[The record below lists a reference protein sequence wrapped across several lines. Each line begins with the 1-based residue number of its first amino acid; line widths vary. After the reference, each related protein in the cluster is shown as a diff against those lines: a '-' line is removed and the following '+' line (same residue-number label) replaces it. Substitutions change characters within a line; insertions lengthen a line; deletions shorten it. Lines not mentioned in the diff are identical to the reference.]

1 MPVLRRPEQPHTVT
15 LPPRTAHHA
24 GRTNVLVVGGGPA
37 GTAAAY
43 AAADAGADVVLVERY
58 AFLGGNATV
67 ALVMPL
73 MSFHNEHKQA
83 VFGADGP
90 GDRLLPSDHG
100 EGEAV
105 VAGFLWRLLGRLTE
119 RGGCIPPSLETGYTV
134 PFDPEIFKL
143 VLLDM
148 LDEAGVH
155 LLFHSFASAALP
167 LEDGWRVVFETKS
180 GPVAIDADVVVD
192 GTGDGDVAASC
203 GAPFEVGRP
212 EDGRVQPMTLMFRM
226 ADFARP
232 RFAEYVR
239 AHPDQWR
246 GVHGLWDLVQE
257 ATAAGELRLPREDI
271 LFFGTPHPR
280 EIAVNSTR
288 VTGALGIDVWDLSRA
303 EWTARRQL
311 AQIDHFLRSRVP
323 GFEEAYAVQSGTQ
336 IGVRETRRVM
346 GDYRLTGYDIL
357 DARSFPDVVA
367 HGAYPIDIHN
377 PEGSG
382 TVIRRVPRGRFYDIP
397 LRCLL
402 PRETDRLLVA
412 GRCISGSHVAHS
424 SYRVMPI
431 AMATGQAAGI
441 CAALATR
448 VGRSPREVPYALVQQ
463 ELLRQGARLRVPDDG
478 HAPGRGDLAGRAP
491 GSAAAP

>member
-1 MPVLRRPEQPHTVT
+1 MPVLRRPEQPRTVT
-15 LPPRTAHHA
+15 LPPRSALHG
-24 GRTNVLVVGGGPA
+24 GRTDVLVVGGGPA
-37 GTAAAY
+37 GTAAAW
-43 AAADAGADVVLVERY
+43 AAADAGAEVVLVERY

-83 VFGADGP
+83 VFVEDGV
-90 GDRLLPSDHG
+90 GDRLLPTDHG
-100 EGEAV
+100 EGEPV
-105 VAGFLWRLLGRLTE
+105 VAGFLWRLLDRLTA

-134 PFDPEIFKL
+134 PFDPEVFKL
-143 VLLDM
+143 VLLDL
-148 LDEAGVH
+148 LDEAGVR

-167 LEDGWRVVFETKS
+167 LDDGWRVVFETKS
-180 GPVAIDADVVVD
+180 GPVVIDAGVVVD

-203 GAPFEVGRP
+203 GAPFEVGRR

-226 ADFARP
+226 ADFARAG
-232 RFAEYVR
+232 FSEYVR
-239 AHPDQWR
+239 SHPDQWR
-246 GVHGLWDLVQE
+246 GVHGLWDLVRE
-257 ATAAGELRLPREDI
+257 ATEAGELRLPREDI

-280 EIAVNSTR
+280 ELAVNSTR

-311 AQIDHFLRSRVP
+311 AEIDRFLRSRVP
-323 GFEEAYAVQSGTQ
+323 GFEEAYTVQSGTQ

-357 DARSFPDVVA
+357 DARTFPDVVA

-402 PRETDRLLVA
+402 PSGTDRLLVA

-431 AMATGQAAGI
+431 AMATGQAAGV

-448 VGRSPREVPYALVQQ
+448 LGRGPRDVPYALVQE
-463 ELLRQGARLRVPDDG
+463 ELTRQGARLRVSES
-478 HAPGRGDLAGRAP
+478 GRLPTGEMSRP
-491 GSAAAP
+491 EK

>member
-1 MPVLRRPEQPHTVT
+1 MPVLHRPEEPRTVT
-15 LPPRTAHHA
+15 VPARPALHA
-24 GRTNVLVVGGGPA
+24 GRTDVLVVGGGPA

-43 AAADAGADVVLVERY
+43 AAAGAGADVILVERY

-73 MSFHNEHKQA
+73 MSFHNEHRQA
-83 VFGADGP
+83 VFAEDGA
-90 GDRLLPSDHG
+90 GDRLLPTDHG
-100 EGEAV
+100 EGEPV
-105 VAGFLWRLLGRLTE
+105 VAGFLWRLLDRLTAC
-119 RGGCIPPSLETGYTV
+119 GGCVPPSLETGYTV
-134 PFDPEIFKL
+134 PFDPELFKL
-143 VLLDM
+143 VLLDL
-148 LDEAGVH
+148 LDEAGVRM
-155 LLFHSFASAALP
+155 LFHSFASAALP

-180 GPVAIDADVVVD
+180 GPVVIDADVVVD

-203 GAPFEVGRP
+203 GAPFEVGRQ
-212 EDGRVQPMTLMFRM
+212 EDGRVQPMTLMFRV

-246 GVHGLWDLVQE
+246 GVHGLWDLVRE
-257 ATAAGELRLPREDI
+257 ATEAGELRLPREDM
-271 LFFGTPHPR
+271 LFFGTPHPH
-280 EIAVNSTR
+280 ELSVNSTR

-303 EWTARRQL
+303 EWTARRQM
-311 AQIDHFLRSRVP
+311 AEIDRFLRSRVP
-323 GFEEAYAVQSGTQ
+323 GFEESYAVQSGTQ
-336 IGVRETRRVM
+336 IGVRETRRVL

-357 DARSFPDVVA
+357 DARAFPDVVA

-402 PRETDRLLVA
+402 PAGTDRLLVA

-431 AMATGQAAGI
+431 AMATGQAAGV

-448 VGRSPREVPYALVQQ
+448 LGRSPREVPYALVQQ
-463 ELLRQGARLRVPDDG
+463 ELGRQGARLRTA
-478 HAPGRGDLAGRAP
+478 APGTLPTGETSRAEK
-491 GSAAAP
+491 